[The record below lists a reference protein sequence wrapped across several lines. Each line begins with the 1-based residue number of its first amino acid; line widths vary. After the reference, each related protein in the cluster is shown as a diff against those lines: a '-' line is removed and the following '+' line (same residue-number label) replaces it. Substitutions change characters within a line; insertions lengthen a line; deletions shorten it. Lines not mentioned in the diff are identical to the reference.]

1 MFKSIIDDIKYS
13 YRTGNMI
20 TRLIIINVAIFLVM
34 ALLKAFF
41 PSFYPTFES
50 FLAIPGSPIELL
62 TKPWTVITHMFIHSG
77 FFHMGWNMLFLY
89 WFGRITGDLLGDHRV
104 LPLYIL
110 GGLAGA
116 LAYFLSYQLFPDVI
130 GSRALGASAAVMAI
144 IATAGATAPDYVMRL
159 ILIGDVRLKYIVFF
173 IIFMDIIG
181 TAGQTNTGG
190 HIAHLAGAA
199 FGLLFVFQLRQGLDL
214 VEPMGNFILKISNW
228 FSGKNQSSK
237 AKKSSPLSV
246 KYKSRKKSSDN
257 KKGSAS
263 SDVSFQEKLDAILDK
278 IKENGYDSLTSEEKE
293 FLFQASKK

>member
-1 MFKSIIDDIKYS
+1 
-13 YRTGNMI
+13 MI
-20 TRLIIINVAIFLVM
+20 TRLIIINVSVFLVM
-34 ALLKAFF
+34 TLIKALF
-41 PSFYPTFES
+41 PSFYPTLES

-62 TKPWTVITHMFIHSG
+62 TKPWTIVTHMFIHSG

-89 WFGRITGDLLGDHRV
+89 WFGRITGDLLGDHRI
-104 LPLYIL
+104 LPLYIV

-116 LAYFLSYQLFPDVI
+116 LAYFLSYQIFPDVI

-190 HIAHLAGAA
+190 HIAHLAGAS
-199 FGLLFVFQLRQGLDL
+199 FGLFFVYQLRQGMDL
-214 VEPMGNFILKISNW
+214 VEPMGNFIQKLSLW
-228 FSGKNQSSK
+228 FTGTNKVNKSK
-237 AKKSSPLSV
+237 KASPLSV
-246 KYKSRKKSSDN
+246 KFKKKKAGN
-257 KKGSAS
+257 QKKGSS
-263 SDVSFQEKLDAILDK
+263 TPDVSFQEKLDAILDK
-278 IKENGYDSLTSEEKE
+278 IKEDGYDSLTSEEKE